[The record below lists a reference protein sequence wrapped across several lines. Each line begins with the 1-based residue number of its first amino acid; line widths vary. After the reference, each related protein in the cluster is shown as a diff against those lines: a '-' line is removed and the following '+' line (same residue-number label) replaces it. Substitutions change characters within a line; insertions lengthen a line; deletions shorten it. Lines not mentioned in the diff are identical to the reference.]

1 MGNSV
6 SPQVMLRPHRAKQS
20 PFLQASC
27 FFTHWETVFKTHCL
41 TEALLLE
48 IISIRM
54 EHTIVAWKIQITL
67 TRKNSLISSQNDELQ
82 IRGLGHILL
91 LLNFMVSKEI
101 RRRST
106 LIQTF
111 TWSSGREMYM
121 KWGRRKIHWLNN
133 FHWEPSLHLVGIRH
147 WGSKLVKRGC
157 IMDVVKTTDSEV
169 KLPGWGVLAVWPW
182 VSYLT
187 SVYLSF

>member
-1 MGNSV
+1 
-6 SPQVMLRPHRAKQS
+6 
-20 PFLQASC
+20 
-27 FFTHWETVFKTHCL
+27 
-41 TEALLLE
+41 
-48 IISIRM
+48 M

-111 TWSSGREMYM
+111 T
-121 KWGRRKIHWLNN
+121 
-133 FHWEPSLHLVGIRH
+133 
-147 WGSKLVKRGC
+147 
-157 IMDVVKTTDSEV
+157 
-169 KLPGWGVLAVWPW
+169 
-182 VSYLT
+182 
-187 SVYLSF
+187 